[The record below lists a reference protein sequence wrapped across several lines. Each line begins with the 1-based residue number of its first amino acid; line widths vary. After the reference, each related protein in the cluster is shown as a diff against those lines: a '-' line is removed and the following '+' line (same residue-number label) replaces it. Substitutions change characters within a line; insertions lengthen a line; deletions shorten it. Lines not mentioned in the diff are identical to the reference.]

1 MPPTTP
7 LPFYAKL
14 SFNLISVALISLLIY
29 LGQDILMPICF
40 AIVLAFLLL
49 PVSGW
54 LTRKGLPEVVAMLL
68 AILLALLVIL
78 AIGYFLS
85 AQIAGFVDDL
95 PKIKRN
101 LDHHLETVQE
111 WIRDNFKFTKREQE
125 TAVQNARKNMQGR
138 GPGVLGTTVLSAASV
153 LIYIFLLP
161 IYTFLIMYYRNLI
174 RKFLV
179 NSFAE
184 THKEKVEDVL
194 HESRGIIQSYMVG
207 LLIEMAIV
215 IGLNAAGFLAIGI
228 EYPIFL
234 AVMAAI
240 LNMIPYVGMLIATV
254 IAMVITLTTAE
265 NLSDIIWVGAVLLVV
280 QFIDNNFLMPYVV
293 SSKVKINALVSIVGV
308 LVGGA
313 LAGVSG
319 MFLSIPGMAIIKA
332 VFDRVDDLKPWGM
345 LLGDDRY
352 ATRTSK
358 LRLKKKS
365 KA

>member
-138 GPGVLGTTVLSAASV
+138 GPGVL
-153 LIYIFLLP
+153 
-161 IYTFLIMYYRNLI
+161 
-174 RKFLV
+174 
-179 NSFAE
+179 
-184 THKEKVEDVL
+184 
-194 HESRGIIQSYMVG
+194 
-207 LLIEMAIV
+207 
-215 IGLNAAGFLAIGI
+215 
-228 EYPIFL
+228 
-234 AVMAAI
+234 
-240 LNMIPYVGMLIATV
+240 
-254 IAMVITLTTAE
+254 
-265 NLSDIIWVGAVLLVV
+265 
-280 QFIDNNFLMPYVV
+280 
-293 SSKVKINALVSIVGV
+293 
-308 LVGGA
+308 
-313 LAGVSG
+313 
-319 MFLSIPGMAIIKA
+319 
-332 VFDRVDDLKPWGM
+332 
-345 LLGDDRY
+345 
-352 ATRTSK
+352 
-358 LRLKKKS
+358 
-365 KA
+365 